1 MKKVGAGTAGQSEVR
16 MPQEETLEV
25 PRPQRVWAASFMT
38 LSLTWPAS
46 QPQETSKHPRYG
58 PLHGRAT
65 CRATKKD
72 PQDCKR
78 SHRTLV
84 QILTLLPACCSLGK
98 SLPLFAP

>member
-58 PLHGRAT
+58 PSMEGPHAEPR
-65 CRATKKD
+65 KKT
-72 PQDCKR
+72 
-78 SHRTLV
+78 HRTARGV
-84 QILTLLPACCSLGK
+84 TGPWFK
-98 SLPLFAP
+98 S